1 MKTIRLSL
9 EWSCDPVWVYEED
22 GIASTP
28 GLPEELED
36 NKELVD
42 LMNKIRTEFD
52 NTSILK
58 KNLQVLVS
66 KQKRNGKNSSKTSSN
81 SLQWSRKPSEINT
94 NLSMTSTTETI
105 NVEKAFLSFFLT
117 VKLRITANSH

>member
-36 NKELVD
+36 NKELVG

-52 NTSILK
+52 S
-58 KNLQVLVS
+58 QY
-66 KQKRNGKNSSKTSSN
+66 
-81 SLQWSRKPSEINT
+81 INT
-94 NLSMTSTTETI
+94 EKEFTGVGFKTEAERKEFKQDLI
-105 NVEKAFLSFFLT
+105 KFSAM
-117 VKLRITANSH
+117 VKQAVGDKYKFVDDFNYQDY